1 MMKQV
6 NIKIPFRMLAL
17 LLGLFLSVGA
27 FAQITV
33 KGHVK
38 DSKGEDVIGATVRVA
53 GTQTATVTDFDGN
66 FVLKANQGAT
76 LSVSF
81 VGYQT
86 ASVAAAPTV
95 EVILQDDETV
105 LNDVVVI
112 GYGVAKKSDLTGSV
126 SALKPDS
133 KNKGVVVSAQ
143 DMLGGKVAG
152 VNVTSYGGK
161 PGGDAR
167 IRIRGG
173 ASLSASNDP
182 LIVIDGVPMDN
193 SKVGDDANPLATINP
208 QDIET
213 FNVLKDASATAIY
226 GSRGSNGVIIITTKK
241 GRLGQKKVNVSYA
254 GSATVS
260 MRAKSLDMM
269 DAGTYRTL
277 IGNVLGTESDAYS
290 MLGTANT
297 DWQKE
302 IYRTALSHDH
312 NITATGAVGQLPYRV
327 SVGYTSQEGILK
339 TSKYERFTGAL
350 NLNPSLLEDHLTL
363 NLNAKGMYSMADL
376 ADEDAI
382 SAAVYFDPTQD
393 PYSFTS
399 SYHKNMLGSQMQQT
413 LNNFGGFF
421 EWPAGGA
428 ALNDSS
434 WPYMK
439 FKDATKNPLALLEY
453 GKSNETVQTFVGSVD
468 ADYKVH
474 GFEDLRLHA
483 TAGAEVAKGA
493 KDNILNG
500 AYPSDNGYYIGYTDN
515 GNLKRNLL
523 FNAYAQ
529 YYKDIN
535 KNNHFD
541 IMAGYEW
548 QHFYFSWDNSWKQ
561 YYQGTHNEFPGG
573 LYKDTPD
580 ADEYESYLVSF
591 FGRMNYVLANRYM
604 LTATVRRDG
613 SSRFAEHWSTFP
625 SVALAWKIKEES
637 FLKNSDAISDL
648 KLRLGWGMTGQQD
661 LASSDPAA
669 NNYIWIDKYKKGKG
683 GNGLYPMVGD
693 GTLYRTSSVNKDL
706 KWETTTTYNAG
717 LDLGFMDQRLTASI
731 DYYYRNTKDLL
742 NWAHLPA
749 LYGFMDE
756 GYLNIGKMKNYGVE
770 ASISWKAVQTKDWFW
785 SIDYNVTWNKNEI
798 TDLSGVSEGG
808 KPVPTGDKIDIS
820 NKVLAHQV
828 GYAANSFW
836 VFQQAYD
843 ADGKPMENVVVD
855 RDGDGQITS
864 ADKYLYKHIM
874 APVTMGLAS
883 RLEYKNWDLGFSLRA
898 SFGNYVYNSFQQGMR
913 LTAPNALFYQDSYLA
928 NRITGT
934 LGWNS
939 DSDASKLTDYFVQNA
954 SFLKCDNITL
964 GYSFDKLLKTA
975 DWDGLAGRVYATCS
989 NVFTITKYDGI
1000 DPEVSSGI
1008 DSGMYPRPISFIVGL
1023 NLNF

>member
-1 MMKQV
+1 MKQV
-6 NIKIPFRMLAL
+6 NMKIPFRMLAL

-27 FAQITV
+27 FAQQITV

-38 DSKGEDVIGATVRVA
+38 DSKGEEVIGATVRVA
-53 GTQTATVTDFDGN
+53 GSQAATVTDFDGN
-66 FVLKANQGAT
+66 FTLKANQGADIT
-76 LSVSF
+76 VSYI
-81 VGYQT
+81 GYQT
-86 ASVAAAPTV
+86 ATAKAAPTLEIV
-95 EVILQDDETV
+95 LQEDQTT
-105 LNDVVVI
+105 LSDVVVI

-126 SALKPDS
+126 TAMKPDA
-133 KNKGVVVSAQ
+133 KNKGVIVSAQ

-152 VNVTSYGGK
+152 VNVTSAGGK

-173 ASLSASNDP
+173 SSLSASNDP

-193 SKVGDDANPLATINP
+193 SKVGDNSNPLASINP

-241 GRLGQKKVNVSYA
+241 GRLGQKLNVSYS
-254 GSATVS
+254 GNVTVS
-260 MRAKSLDMM
+260 TRAKSLEMM
-269 DAGTYRTL
+269 NADQYRTL
-277 IGNVLGTESDAYS
+277 IKDVLGEESNAYQ
-290 MLGTANT
+290 MLGTADT

-302 IYRTALSHDH
+302 IYRTAVSTDH
-312 NITATGAVGQLPYRV
+312 NVTVSGSAANIPFRV
-327 SVGYTSQEGILK
+327 SLGYTSQQGILK
-339 TSKYERFTGAL
+339 NSDYSRYTGSV
-350 NLNPSLLEDHLTL
+350 NLNPTLLKDHLTL
-363 NLNAKGMYSMADL
+363 NINAKGMLSKADL
-376 ADEDAI
+376 ADEGAI
-382 SAAVYFDPTQD
+382 GSAVFFDPTQD

-399 SYHKNMLGSQMQQT
+399 PYHKEMLGADEATT
-413 LNNFGGFF
+413 LKNFGGFF
-421 EWPAGGA
+421 EWPSGGSSM
-428 ALNDSS
+428 NDSA
-434 WPYMK
+434 WPFVK
-439 FKDATKNPLALLEY
+439 FKDATKNPLALLEFNDS
-453 GKSNETVQTFVGSVD
+453 KEKVRTFIGSID

-483 TAGAEVAKGA
+483 TAGAEVAKGS
-493 KDNILNG
+493 KTNCLPG

-535 KNNHFD
+535 KANHFD

-561 YYQGTHNEFPGG
+561 YYQPTHNVNPDG
-573 LYKDTPD
+573 LFKDSPD
-580 ADEYESYLVSF
+580 RDEYESYLVSF
-591 FGRMNYVLANRYM
+591 FGRANYSLLDRYM
-604 LTATVRRDG
+604 VTATVRRDG
-613 SSRFAEHWSTFP
+613 SSRFYDHWSTFP
-625 SVALAWKIKEES
+625 SVALAWKIKNES
-637 FLKNSDAISDL
+637 FLKDVDALSDL

-661 LASSDPAA
+661 LASQDPAA
-669 NNYIWIDKYKKGKG
+669 NNYIWIDKYKKGFG
-683 GNGLYPMVGD
+683 GNGRYAMVGD
-693 GTLYRTSSVNKDL
+693 GTLYRTASVNKDL
-706 KWETTTTYNAG
+706 KWETTTTYNIG
-717 LDLGFMDQRLTASI
+717 LDFGFNNQRFSGSV
-731 DYYYRNTKDLL
+731 DWYYRKTKDLL

-756 GYLNIGKMKNYGVE
+756 GYLNIGSLKNYGIE
-770 ASISWKAVQTKDWFW
+770 ASLSWKAIQTKDWYW
-785 SIDYNVTWNKNEI
+785 TLDYNITWNRNEI

-808 KPVPTGDKIDIS
+808 MPVPTGDKIDIA

-843 ADGKPMENVVVD
+843 ANGKPLENVVVD
-855 RDGDGQITS
+855 RNGDGQITT

-874 APVTMGLAS
+874 APVTMGLSS
-883 RLEYKNWDLGFSLRA
+883 RLEYKNWDLGMSFRA
-898 SFGNYVYNSFQQGMR
+898 SIGNYVYNSIQQGMR
-913 LTAPNALFYQDSYLA
+913 QTAPNALFYQEAYLQ
-928 NRITGT
+928 NRIPNT
-934 LGWNS
+934 LGWQS

-964 GYSFDKLLKTA
+964 GYSFNKLF
-975 DWDGLAGRVYATCS
+975 GVIENGRVYATCS

-1000 DPEVSSGI
+1000 DPEVQSGI
-1008 DSGMYPRPISFIVGL
+1008 DGGIYPRPISFIVGL
-1023 NLNF
+1023 SLNF

>member
-6 NIKIPFRMLAL
+6 NMKIPFRTMAL
-17 LLGLFLSVGA
+17 LLGLFLTVGA
-27 FAQITV
+27 FAQQIAV
-33 KGHVK
+33 KGHVT
-38 DSKGEDVIGATVRVA
+38 DASGEDVIGATVRVA
-53 GTQTATVTDFDGN
+53 GTQTATVTDFNGVFTLN
-66 FVLKANQGAT
+66 ANRGAT
-76 LSVSF
+76 INVSY

-86 ASVAAAPTV
+86 ASVAAAPTL
-95 EVILQDDETV
+95 EITLQEDATT

-126 SALKPDS
+126 VAMKPDM
-133 KNKGVVVSAQ
+133 KNKGVIVSAQ
-143 DMLGGKVAG
+143 DMLQGKVAG
-152 VNVTSYGGK
+152 VNITNYGGK

-173 ASLSASNDP
+173 ASLNASNDP

-193 SKVGDDANPLATINP
+193 SKVGDGSNPLATINP

-241 GRLGQKKVNVSYA
+241 GRQGQKLNVSYA

-260 MRAKSLDMM
+260 MRAKSLDLM
-269 DAGTYRTL
+269 DASQYRSL
-277 IGNVLGTESDAYS
+277 VGNVYGTESAAYS

-297 DWQKE
+297 DWQDE
-302 IYRTALSHDH
+302 IYRTAVSHDH
-312 NITATGAVGQLPYRV
+312 NLTATGAIGCVPFRA
-327 SVGYTSQEGILK
+327 SVGYTGQEGILK
-339 TSKYERFTGAL
+339 TSKYERFTGSL
-350 NLNPSLLEDHLTL
+350 NLNPSLLDDHLTL
-363 NLNAKGMYSMADL
+363 NLNAKGMYSRADL
-376 ADEDAI
+376 ADEGAI
-382 SAAVYFDPTQD
+382 SAAAYFDPTQD

-399 SYHKNMLGSQMQQT
+399 PYHKSMLGDKAAQT
-413 LNNFGGFF
+413 LSNFGGYF

-428 ALNDSS
+428 ALNDAA
-434 WPYMK
+434 WPFMK

-453 GKSNETVQTFVGSVD
+453 GQSDETVRTFIGSID
-468 ADYKVH
+468 GDYRIH

-483 TAGAEVAKGA
+483 TAGIELAEGS
-493 KDNILNG
+493 KDNVLTG
-500 AYPSDNGYYIGYTDN
+500 AYPSDNGYYFGTTDN
-515 GNLKRNLL
+515 DNLKRNLL

-529 YYKDIN
+529 YYKDFN
-535 KNNHFD
+535 DAHHFD

-548 QHFYFSWDNSWKQ
+548 QHFYFQWNNLWQSF
-561 YYQGTHNEFPGG
+561 YQATHNENPGG
-573 LYKDTPD
+573 MYKNSPD
-580 ADEYESYLVSF
+580 GDKYESYLVSF
-591 FGRMNYVLANRYM
+591 FGRMNYSLLNRYM

-613 SSRFAEHWSTFP
+613 SSRFADHWATFP
-625 SVALAWKIKEES
+625 SVALAWKVKEEP
-637 FLKNSDAISDL
+637 FLKNVDAISDL
-648 KLRLGWGMTGQQD
+648 KLRLGWGMTGQQE

-669 NNYIWIDKYKKGKG
+669 NNYIWIDKYKRGYG
-683 GNGLYPMVGD
+683 GNGRYPMVGD
-693 GTLYRTSSVNKDL
+693 GTLYRPEVVNKDL
-706 KWETTTTYNAG
+706 TWETTTTYNAG
-717 LDLGFMDQRLTASI
+717 LDLGFFNQRLTASI
-731 DYYYRNTKDLL
+731 DYYYRETKDLL

-749 LYGFMDE
+749 LYGFKDE

-770 ASISWKAVQTKDWFW
+770 ASLSWKAIQTEDWYW
-785 SIDYNVTWNKNEI
+785 TLDYNVTWNRNKI

-808 KPVPTGDKIDIS
+808 QPVPTGDKIDIS
-820 NKVLAHQV
+820 NRVLAHQV

-843 ADGKPMENVVVD
+843 QNGKPLENVVVD
-855 RDGDGQITS
+855 RNGDGQITT

-883 RLEYKNWDLGFSLRA
+883 RLEYKHWDLGFSLRA
-898 SFGNYVYNSFQQGMR
+898 SLGNYVYNSIQQGMR
-913 LTAPNALFYQDSYLA
+913 LVAPNALMYQDAFLQ
-928 NRITGT
+928 NRLSGT
-934 LGWNS
+934 LGWLS

-964 GYSFDKLLKTA
+964 GYSFDKLFHTS
-975 DWDGLAGRVYATCS
+975 DWDGLGGRVYATCS
-989 NVFTITKYDGI
+989 NVFTITDYEGI

-1008 DSGMYPRPISFIVGL
+1008 DGGIYPRPISFIVGL